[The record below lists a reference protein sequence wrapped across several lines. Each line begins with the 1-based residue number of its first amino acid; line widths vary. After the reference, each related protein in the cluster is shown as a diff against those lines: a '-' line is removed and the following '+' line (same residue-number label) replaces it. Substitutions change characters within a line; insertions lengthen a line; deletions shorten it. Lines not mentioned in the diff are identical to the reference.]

1 MPADQPVLRR
11 IDSTQAGAARASRL
25 GSAVSAE
32 LGSES
37 GARTSLLHADLHNHT
52 LLSDGRGDPEA
63 AFASMRAAGLDAAA
77 LTDHA
82 SLDAHLAGL
91 LHSGRLPRGYL
102 PVPGLDPDGWR
113 RTAELADSHDEPGVF
128 TAIRGFEWTEPVLGH
143 VNVWGSDDFTEVVDV
158 GRMTSLYSWLSNH
171 EMAGALTGF
180 NHPGREPGRFEDFR
194 FDAGVAERMVS
205 LEMFNRYDDYL
216 FEGCDVGGVSPLVAC
231 LGAGWRTGLSG
242 ASDEHEAS
250 WGDNEGKGRT
260 GMWVTE
266 HSREGVREAMLAR
279 RFFATRTSGL
289 RLDVVARPAG
299 GTAERAPEPD
309 AQSTPMGGQLS
320 VSSGEVRFDVDVDR
334 GAGWEGKPLRVQVLR
349 PGPVVPEMVAAA
361 DVLSGEVASVP
372 VSLDAADGDW
382 VVVRISDPAR
392 RNGTPGP
399 HGHPC
404 NDLGI
409 AYASPF
415 WLSV

>member
-1 MPADQPVLRR
+1 MVVPADQPVLRR
-11 IDSTQAGAARASRL
+11 IGSTQAGASRTSRL
-25 GSAVSAE
+25 GSP
-32 LGSES
+32 
-37 GARTSLLHADLHNHT
+37 TSLLHADLHNHT
-52 LLSDGRGDPEA
+52 LLSDGRGDPER
-63 AFASMRAAGLDAAA
+63 AFASMRASGLDVAA

-82 SLDAHLAGL
+82 SLDAPLADL
-91 LHSGRLPRGYL
+91 LRAGRLPRGYL
-102 PVPGLDPDGWR
+102 HVPGLDAAGWR

-158 GRMTSLYSWLSNH
+158 GRMTSLYTWLSND
-171 EMAGALTGF
+171 EMSGALTGF
-180 NHPGREPGRFEDFR
+180 NHPGRERGRFEDFR

-216 FEGCDVGGVSPLVAC
+216 FEGCDAGAVSPLVAC

-242 ASDEHEAS
+242 ASDEHEGN

-279 RFFATRTSGL
+279 RFFATRSSGL
-289 RLDVVARPAG
+289 RLDVRARAAG
-299 GTAERAPEPD
+299 GPPEHPAEASG
-309 AQSTPMGGQLS
+309 AGTTPMGGQLP

-349 PGPVVPEMVAAA
+349 PGPVVPEMVASV
-361 DVLSGEVASVP
+361 DLLSGEVASVT
-372 VSLDAADGDW
+372 VAVDAVDGDW
-382 VVVRISDPAR
+382 VVVRISDPSR

-399 HGHPC
+399 DGHPC
-404 NDLGI
+404 NDLGV

-415 WLSV
+415 WLAP

>member
-1 MPADQPVLRR
+1 
-11 IDSTQAGAARASRL
+11 
-25 GSAVSAE
+25 
-32 LGSES
+32 
-37 GARTSLLHADLHNHT
+37 
-52 LLSDGRGDPEA
+52 
-63 AFASMRAAGLDAAA
+63 
-77 LTDHA
+77 
-82 SLDAHLAGL
+82 
-91 LHSGRLPRGYL
+91 
-102 PVPGLDPDGWR
+102 
-113 RTAELADSHDEPGVF
+113 
-128 TAIRGFEWTEPVLGH
+128 
-143 VNVWGSDDFTEVVDV
+143 
-158 GRMTSLYSWLSNH
+158 
-171 EMAGALTGF
+171 
-180 NHPGREPGRFEDFR
+180 
-194 FDAGVAERMVS
+194 
-205 LEMFNRYDDYL
+205 
-216 FEGCDVGGVSPLVAC
+216 VAC

-242 ASDEHEAS
+242 ASDEHEAN

-299 GTAERAPEPD
+299 GTAERVPEDPD

-320 VSSGEVRFDVDVDR
+320 ISSGMVRFDVDVDR

-361 DVLSGEVASVP
+361 DVLSGEVASVT

>member
-1 MPADQPVLRR
+1 VPADQPALRR
-11 IDSTQAGAARASRL
+11 IGSTQPGAARASRL
-25 GSAVSAE
+25 GSP
-32 LGSES
+32 
-37 GARTSLLHADLHNHT
+37 TSLLHADLHNHT

-82 SLDAHLAGL
+82 SLDAHLAGQL
-91 LHSGRLPRGYL
+91 RAGRLPRGYL
-102 PVPGLDPDGWR
+102 PVPGLDAAGWR

-158 GRMTSLYSWLSNH
+158 GRMTSLYSWLSND
-171 EMAGALTGF
+171 EMSGALTGF

-194 FDAGVAERMVS
+194 FDPGVAERMVS

-216 FEGCDVGGVSPLVAC
+216 FEGCDAGGVSPLVAC
-231 LGAGWRTGLSG
+231 LGAGWRTGLCG
-242 ASDEHEAS
+242 ASDEHEAN

-260 GMWVTE
+260 GMWVTD

-279 RFFATRTSGL
+279 RFFATRSSGL
-289 RLDVVARPAG
+289 RLDVIARPAG
-299 GTAERAPEPD
+299 GTAEN
-309 AQSTPMGGQLS
+309 AQGTTEAEATPMGGQLA
-320 VSSGEVRFDVDVDR
+320 VRSGEVRFDVDVDR

-349 PGPVVPEMVAAA
+349 PGPVVPEMVAAV
-361 DVLSGEVASVP
+361 DVLSGEVASVT
-372 VSLDAADGDW
+372 VSVDAADGDW
-382 VVVRISDPAR
+382 IVVRISDPAK

-399 HGHPC
+399 DGHPC